1 MNGKSHSDNLSM
13 ICRIYL
19 VRGRV
24 QGVGFRN
31 FVQRCALQIGVEG
44 YTRNISD
51 GRVEVLAQ
59 GSASELKELEAQL
72 WRGPTWA
79 QVIDVTHEETGIRD
93 VSGFG
98 IRV

>member
-1 MNGKSHSDNLSM
+1 M
-13 ICRIYL
+13 ICRIYH

-31 FVQRCALQIGVEG
+31 FVQRCALQIGVAG
-44 YTRNISD
+44 YTRNLSD

-59 GSASELKELEAQL
+59 GSASNLEQLESEL
-72 WRGPTWA
+72 WRGPAWA
-79 QVIDVTHEETGIRD
+79 EVTNVTREETNARTLN
-93 VSGFG
+93 GFG

>member
-1 MNGKSHSDNLSM
+1 M
-13 ICRIYL
+13 ICRIYH

-31 FVQRCALQIGVEG
+31 FVQRCALQIGVDG
-44 YTRNISD
+44 YTRNLSD

-59 GSASELKELEAQL
+59 GSAAQHEELEAQL

-79 QVIDVTHEETGIRD
+79 EVLDVTREDTNVRTFE
-93 VSGFG
+93 GFG